1 MTRPALTVVLALA
14 AITTAGLAALGS
26 EATRPSTGRAGSYL
40 DVGEPTPTPVPPAL
54 PVHTLDR
61 QDRTAPRQRRA
72 ERHALARR
80 ALLTQLPLTRSGVTI
95 ELAGLDADG
104 RHALLTIQHPRS
116 SRRHARA
123 IYRRALR
130 TAHDNGH
137 AYRTRY
143 TP

>member
-26 EATRPSTGRAGSYL
+26 ETTPTSTGPHL
-40 DVGEPTPTPVPPAL
+40 DVGEPTPTPAPPAL
-54 PVHTLDR
+54 PVDSLDR

-72 ERHALARR
+72 ESHALARR

-130 TAHDNGH
+130 TAQDTGH

>member
-1 MTRPALTVVLALA
+1 MTRPALTVLLALA

-26 EATRPSTGRAGSYL
+26 ETTPPSTGRFGLHL
-40 DVGEPTPTPVPPAL
+40 DVGEPTPTPAPPAL

-61 QDRTAPRQRRA
+61 QDHTAPRQRRA
-72 ERHALARR
+72 ESNALDRR

-104 RHALLTIQHPRS
+104 RHALLTIQHPRR
-116 SRRHARA
+116 SRRYARA

-130 TAHDNGH
+130 TAHDNGR
-137 AYRTRY
+137 AYHTRFA
-143 TP
+143 P

>member
-1 MTRPALTVVLALA
+1 MTRPSLTVLLALA

-26 EATRPSTGRAGSYL
+26 ETAPPSAVPAGSHL
-40 DVGEPTPTPVPPAL
+40 DVGRPTPTPVPPAL

-61 QDRTAPRQRRA
+61 QDPTAPRQRRA
-72 ERHALARR
+72 ESNALDRR

-116 SRRHARA
+116 SRRH
-123 IYRRALR
+123 
-130 TAHDNGH
+130 
-137 AYRTRY
+137 
-143 TP
+143 

>member
-1 MTRPALTVVLALA
+1 MTRPALTVLLALA

-26 EATRPSTGRAGSYL
+26 ETTPPSTGRSDLHL
-40 DVGEPTPTPVPPAL
+40 DVGEPTPTPAPPAL
-54 PVHTLDR
+54 PVDSLDR

-72 ERHALARR
+72 ESHALARR

-116 SRRHARA
+116 SRRYARA